1 MNPDKG
7 KIIVLPEDLTNKIAA
22 GEVVERPSSVVKE
35 LVENSLD
42 AGATDIIIELVK
54 GGKETIKVIDNGD
67 GIGGE
72 DAVLAFERYAT
83 SKIYSFDD
91 IYKVKSFGF
100 RGEALPSIASI
111 SRVELVT
118 KRKEFLSG
126 TRVMVESGEIKDV
139 VETGCPVGTSV
150 SVSDIFYSVPV
161 RKKFLKKDSTEQG
174 YCVDIIMKLV
184 LPHPGVRV
192 KVVADGRTILNVPRT
207 KDLAERIP
215 LILGRDLS
223 GNVLYVE
230 GEKENIRLEGFISS
244 PRFTRSNTKRMLYYV
259 NKRFIKD
266 SFLNHAV
273 MTSYRR
279 LIETRRYPTAILFL
293 DLPPDDVDVNV
304 HPTKMEVRFRN
315 PREIY
320 ETIVENFVKVLAGIS
335 PVLEISEEDGKNVRE
350 YRGRVKEALK
360 RYTISS
366 GIRKP
371 SRPPFSKGEKLPLSS
386 FFEGRVISG
395 EYGSADSAG
404 IQEISEDKKLPFSSL
419 EYIGQVTAAY
429 LVFTFPDGIVLVDQH
444 AAHER
449 VLFEKLRKASSDEK
463 VVSQSLLI
471 PELVS
476 LSNHDFALLMELSGV
491 LEDLGIEVE
500 PYGGSTVVM
509 KSIPA
514 ALPGGIEP
522 KTLLLDIVEEVSKT
536 GKSRRIEEVK
546 DEIFKILSCQGA
558 IKANHKLT
566 ESEVENLCKDL
577 DSTPFASTCPH
588 GRPTYV
594 QLNIMDLEKMFK
606 RR

>member
-1 MNPDKG
+1 MNPGKG

-35 LVENSLD
+35 LLENSLD
-42 AGATDIIIELVK
+42 AGATDIIIELEK
-54 GGKETIKVIDNGD
+54 GGREFIKVIDNGE
-67 GIGGE
+67 GIGPE

-111 SRVELVT
+111 SRVELIT
-118 KRKEFLSG
+118 KKKESLSG
-126 TRVMVESGEIKDV
+126 TRVMVEGGEVKEV
-139 VETGCPVGTSV
+139 KETGCPAGTSV

-174 YCVDIIMKLV
+174 HCVDVITKLV
-184 LPHPGVRV
+184 LPHNDVRV
-192 KVVADGRTILNVPRT
+192 KVMGGGKTILNIPRT
-207 KDLAERIP
+207 KDLSERIP
-215 LILGRDLS
+215 LVLGRDLS

-230 GEKENIRLEGFISS
+230 GEGENIRLSGFISS

-279 LIETRRYPTAILFL
+279 LIETKRYPTAVLSL
-293 DLPPDDVDVNV
+293 ELSPDDVDVNV

-320 ETIVENFVKVLAGIS
+320 EAIVENLVKVLAGIS
-335 PVLEISEEDGKNVRE
+335 PALETSQRDVRGLRE
-350 YRGRVKEALK
+350 YRGRVSEALK

-366 GIRKP
+366 DMKKP
-371 SRPPFSKGEKLPLSS
+371 SLPPFRKEEKLPLSTVIGGIS
-386 FFEGRVISG
+386 DKDGTSDHAAIWEFSEEGKI
-395 EYGSADSAG
+395 
-404 IQEISEDKKLPFSSL
+404 PFSSL
-419 EYIGQVTAAY
+419 EYMGQVTAAY
-429 LVFTFPDGIVLVDQH
+429 LVFSAPEGIVLVDQH

-449 VLFEKLRKASSDEK
+449 VLFEKLRKSSTDEK
-463 VVSQSLLI
+463 TVSQNLLI
-471 PELVS
+471 PEIVS
-476 LSNHDFALLMELSGV
+476 LSTHDFASLMELSGV
-491 LEDLGIEVE
+491 LEDVGIDVE
-500 PYGGSTVVM
+500 PYGGNTVVV
-509 KSIPA
+509 KSIPQ
-514 ALPGGIEP
+514 ALPGGIET
-522 KTLLLDIVEEVSKT
+522 KALLLDIVEEVSKT
-536 GKSRRIEEVK
+536 GMSWSMKEVK
-546 DEIFKILSCQGA
+546 DEIFKVLSCRGA
-558 IKANHKLT
+558 VKANHKLT
-566 ESEVENLCKDL
+566 ESEVKYLCKDL

-588 GRPTYV
+588 GRPTYI
-594 QLNIMDLEKMFK
+594 QLNIKDLEKMFK

>member
-7 KIIVLPEDLTNKIAA
+7 KIVVLPEDLTNKIAA

-35 LVENSLD
+35 LLENSLD

-54 GGKETIKVIDNGD
+54 GGREFIRVIDNGE
-67 GIGGE
+67 GIGRE
-72 DAVLAFERYAT
+72 YAVLAFERYAT

-111 SRVELVT
+111 SRVELIT
-118 KRKEFLSG
+118 KRKESLSG
-126 TRVMVESGEIKDV
+126 TSVMVEGGEVKEV
-139 VETGCPVGTSV
+139 RETGCPVGTSV

-174 YCVDIIMKLV
+174 HCVDVITKLV

-192 KVVADGRTILNVPRT
+192 KVVADGRTILNIPRT
-207 KDLAERIP
+207 KDLSERIP
-215 LILGRDLS
+215 LVLGRDLS
-223 GNVLYVE
+223 ENILYVE
-230 GEKENIRLEGFISS
+230 GERENIRLSGFVSS

-273 MTSYRR
+273 MTSYRN
-279 LIETRRYPTAILFL
+279 LIETRRYPTAVLLL
-293 DLPPDDVDVNV
+293 DLSPDDVDVNV

-320 ETIVENFVKVLAGIS
+320 EAIVENLVKVLAGIS
-335 PVLEISEEDGKNVRE
+335 PALETSQRDVSGLHQ
-350 YRGRVKEALK
+350 YRGRVREALK

-366 GIRKP
+366 DMKKP
-371 SRPPFSKGEKLPLSS
+371 FLPPFRKEEKLPLSP
-386 FFEGRVISG
+386 VIG
-395 EYGSADSAG
+395 
-404 IQEISEDKKLPFSSL
+404 EISDESATGDRAAIWEFSEEGKIPFSSL
-419 EYIGQVTAAY
+419 EYMGQVTAAY
-429 LVFTFPDGIVLVDQH
+429 LVFSAPDGIVLVDQH

-449 VLFEKLRKASSDEK
+449 VLFERLRKASAGEK
-463 VVSQSLLI
+463 TVSQSLLI

-476 LSNHDFALLMELSGV
+476 LPNHDFASLMELSGV
-491 LEDLGIEVE
+491 LEDIGIDVE
-500 PYGGSTVVM
+500 PYGGNTVVV
-509 KSIPA
+509 KSIPQ

-522 KTLLLDIVEEVSKT
+522 KALLLDIVEEVSKT
-536 GKSRRIEEVK
+536 GKSQSMKEVK
-546 DEIFKILSCQGA
+546 DEIFKVLSCRGA
-558 IKANHKLT
+558 VKANHKLT
-566 ESEVENLCKDL
+566 ESEVEDLCKDL

-588 GRPTYV
+588 GRPTYI
-594 QLNIMDLEKMFK
+594 QLNTRDLEKMFK

>member
-1 MNPDKG
+1 MNPYER
-7 KIIVLPEDLTNKIAA
+7 KIVVLPEDLANKIAA

-35 LVENSLD
+35 LLENSLD

-54 GGKETIKVIDNGD
+54 GGKEAIKVVDNGE
-67 GIGGE
+67 GIGPE

-118 KRKEFLSG
+118 KKKESLSG
-126 TRVMVESGEIKDV
+126 TRVMVEGGEVKKV
-139 VETGCPVGTSV
+139 RETGCPIGTSV

-174 YCVDIIMKLV
+174 HCIDVITKLV
-184 LPHPGVRV
+184 LPHTDVKV
-192 KVVADGRTILNVPRT
+192 KVVADGKTILNIPRT
-207 KDLAERIP
+207 KNLSERVP
-215 LILGRDLS
+215 LVLGKDLS

-230 GEKENIRLEGFISS
+230 GKGENVGLSGFVSS

-273 MTSYRR
+273 MTAYKN
-279 LIETRRYPTAILFL
+279 LIETRRYPTAVLLL
-293 DLPPDDVDVNV
+293 DISPDDVDVNV
-304 HPTKMEVRFRN
+304 HPTKMEVRFKN

-320 ETIVENFVKVLAGIS
+320 ETVVENLVKVLAGIS
-335 PVLEISEEDGKNVRE
+335 PASETSVRDVRGLHQ
-350 YRGRVKEALK
+350 YRGRVTEALK

-366 GIRKP
+366 DMKKP
-371 SRPPFSKGEKLPLSS
+371 SLPPFRKEEKLSLSPVIGGVS
-386 FFEGRVISG
+386 DEDGTYGRAAIWKFSEESKIS
-395 EYGSADSAG
+395 
-404 IQEISEDKKLPFSSL
+404 FSSL
-419 EYIGQVTAAY
+419 EYMGQVTASY
-429 LVFTFPDGIVLVDQH
+429 LVFSAPDGIVMVDQH

-449 VLFEKLRKASSDEK
+449 VLFERLRKASTDEK
-463 VVSQSLLI
+463 TVSQSLLI
-471 PELVS
+471 PEIVS
-476 LSNHDFALLMELSGV
+476 LTNHDFASLMELSGV
-491 LEDLGIEVE
+491 LEDVGIDIE
-500 PYGGSTVVM
+500 PYGGNTVVI
-509 KSIPA
+509 KSIPQ

-522 KTLLLDIVEEVSKT
+522 RTLLLDIVEEVSKT
-536 GKSRRIEEVK
+536 GKSQSMKEVK
-546 DEIFKILSCQGA
+546 DEIFKFLSCRGA
-558 IKANHKLT
+558 VKANHRLT
-566 ESEVENLCKDL
+566 ESEAEDLLKDL

-594 QLNIMDLEKMFK
+594 KLNISDLEKMFK

>member
-7 KIIVLPEDLTNKIAA
+7 KIVVLPEDLTNKIAA

-42 AGATDIIIELVK
+42 AGATDIIIELEK
-54 GGKETIKVIDNGD
+54 GGRELIRVIDNGE
-67 GIGGE
+67 GIGRE
-72 DAVLAFERYAT
+72 DAVRAFERYAT

-118 KRKEFLSG
+118 KRKESLSG
-126 TRVMVESGEIKDV
+126 TRVMVEGGELKDV
-139 VETGCPVGTSV
+139 METGCPVGTSV

-174 YCVDIIMKLV
+174 HCVDVITKLV
-184 LPHPGVRV
+184 LPHPDVRV
-192 KVVADGRTILNVPRT
+192 KVVADGRTILNIPRT
-207 KDLAERIP
+207 KDLVERIP
-215 LILGRDLS
+215 LVLGRDLS

-230 GEKENIRLEGFISS
+230 GEKKNIRLKGFISS

-259 NKRFIKD
+259 NKRVIKD

-273 MTSYRR
+273 MTAYRR
-279 LIETRRYPTAILFL
+279 LIETRRYPTAVVLL

-320 ETIVENFVKVLAGIS
+320 ETIVENLVKVLAGIS
-335 PVLEISEEDGKNVRE
+335 PVLEISEKDGRGLQE
-350 YRGRVKEALK
+350 YRGRVREALK

-366 GIRKP
+366 DMRKP
-371 SRPPFSKGEKLPLSS
+371 SQPLFSKGEKLPLSS
-386 FFEGRVISG
+386 VIEEVSDEDG
-395 EYGSADSAG
+395 TADRAG
-404 IQEISEDKKLPFSSL
+404 IWELSEDKKLPFSSL
-419 EYIGQVTAAY
+419 EYMGQVTAAY
-429 LVFTFPDGIVLVDQH
+429 LVFSSPDGIVLVDQH

-449 VLFEKLRKASSDEK
+449 VLFERLRKVSMDEK

-476 LSNHDFALLMELSGV
+476 LPIHDFALLMELSGV
-491 LEDLGIEVE
+491 LEDVGIEVE
-500 PYGGSTVVM
+500 PYGGSTVVI

-522 KTLLLDIVEEVSKT
+522 KALLLDVVEEISKT
-536 GKSRRIEEVK
+536 GKSRRIKEVK
-546 DEIFKILSCQGA
+546 DEIFKILSCRGA

-588 GRPTYV
+588 GRPTYI
-594 QLNIMDLEKMFK
+594 QLNIIDLEKMFK

>member
-7 KIIVLPEDLTNKIAA
+7 KIVVLPEDLTNKIAA

-54 GGKETIKVIDNGD
+54 GGKKAIKVIDNGD
-67 GIGGE
+67 GIDRE

-83 SKIYSFDD
+83 SKIYNFDD

-118 KRKEFLSG
+118 KRKESLSG
-126 TRVMVESGEIKDV
+126 TRVMVDSGEIKDV

-174 YCVDIIMKLV
+174 HCVDLITKLV

-192 KVVADGRTILNVPRT
+192 KVVADGRTILNIPAT
-207 KDLAERIP
+207 KNLAERIP
-215 LILGRDLS
+215 LVLGRDLS

-230 GEKENIRLEGFISS
+230 GEKENIRLKGFISS

-259 NKRFIKD
+259 NKRLIKD
-266 SFLNHAV
+266 SFLTHAV

-279 LIETRRYPTAILFL
+279 LIETRRYPTAVLLL
-293 DLPPDDVDVNV
+293 DLFPDDVDVNV

-320 ETIVENFVKVLAGIS
+320 ETIVENLVKVLAGIS
-335 PVLEISEEDGKNVRE
+335 PVLNTSEKDDRYFQE

-366 GIRKP
+366 DMRKP
-371 SRPPFSKGEKLPLSS
+371 SQTPFSKGEKLPLSS
-386 FFEGRVISG
+386 LIEGGLISD
-395 EYGSADSAG
+395 EDGSADRAG
-404 IQEISEDKKLPFSSL
+404 IREISEDKKLPFSSL
-419 EYIGQVTAAY
+419 EYLGQVTAAY
-429 LVFTFPDGIVLVDQH
+429 LVFSSPDGIVLVDQH

-463 VVSQSLLI
+463 VVSQTLLI

-476 LSNHDFALLMELSGV
+476 FPNHDFTLLMELSGILADV
-491 LEDLGIEVE
+491 GIEVE
-500 PYGGSTVVM
+500 PYGGSTVII

-522 KTLLLDIVEEVSKT
+522 KALLLDVVEEISKT
-536 GKSRRIEEVK
+536 GKSQRVKEVK
-546 DEIFKILSCQGA
+546 DEIFKILSCRGA

-577 DSTPFASTCPH
+577 DSIPFASTCPH
-588 GRPTYV
+588 GRPTYI
-594 QLNIMDLEKMFK
+594 QLNITDLEKMFK